1 MTDTRPSLESIAAS
15 AKIRY
20 TTVEEMV
27 VSAIREAI
35 LSGALEPGSRLRQER
50 LAGALDV
57 SRVPVRAA
65 LRKLEAEGLVA
76 SSPHRGSSVRVLEP
90 EEIRETYDLRIL
102 LETFVLR
109 SAIERITPDEIQ
121 ELSTLADEIDGD
133 TKGDEW
139 LTSTEVFYQRLYSIA
154 GQPLTSDIILKLRAN
169 VGRYWLS
176 LKVLEHEGATHRVIV
191 DAIREG
197 DPTSAEAWLADHL
210 GRVSKELQ
218 HRVRQQREIAGG

>member
-1 MTDTRPSLESIAAS
+1 MNDQRPSLESIAGG
-15 AKIRY
+15 AKTQY

-35 LSGALEPGSRLRQER
+35 LSGALEPGGRLRQER
-50 LAGALDV
+50 LAEALDV

-65 LRKLEAEGLVA
+65 LRKLEAEGLVI

-90 EEIRETYDLRIL
+90 DEIRETYELRTL

-109 SAIERITPDEIQ
+109 SVIERITPDEIE
-121 ELSTLADEIDGD
+121 ELSELADDIDGD
-133 TKGDEW
+133 ARGEEW
-139 LTSTEVFYQRLYSIA
+139 LTSTEVFYQRLHSIA
-154 GQPLTSDIILKLRAN
+154 GQPLTSEIILKLRAN
-169 VGRYWLS
+169 VGRYWLG

-197 DPTSAEAWLADHL
+197 DPTSAERWLADHL
-210 GRVSKELQ
+210 GKVSKELQ
-218 HRVRQQREIAGG
+218 RRVLEQREMAGA